1 MQTHGSMF
9 RGNTRAAGKKL
20 CKECHPNDMKLLNHT
35 FCILLPLFVWQD
47 SRWIPSLLYGRSLR
61 RWPEAVKDYDLA
73 ADLFGEPD
81 FELLSGRAQ
90 AGVKR
95 LESLGFHLATVR
107 LKWACNSWSTQF
119 YRFLVAGE
127 CCILSR
133 NMIKTAWVIESMSF
147 SYRPPFFLS
156 LWVSSSKI
164 TFPNIL

>member
-1 MQTHGSMF
+1 MTWNF
-9 RGNTRAAGKKL
+9 WT
-20 CKECHPNDMKLLNHT
+20 
-35 FCILLPLFVWQD
+35 ILFVSFCHFLFDRIQGA
-47 SRWIPSLLYGRSLR
+47 WIPFLRYGRSLR

-127 CCILSR
+127 CCILWR

-147 SYRPPFFLS
+147 SYHPPFFLS
-156 LWVSSSKI
+156 LWLSSSKK